1 MVTCGAPTTFT
12 AWRRGREFV
21 LGGRKN
27 LLRVKLGQQAVAAGE
42 ESRSWNPTPLFL
54 RETNTVLLAE
64 AALTAGGERA
74 AISST
79 GSSAASSTASSQE
92 WLLRLELEGEGQV
105 QLQVQPRGAG
115 AAMRLVGDRPLDAAA
130 GVLVM
135 QRRLR
140 TEAAAQRLDLRL
152 EHRAGSRVRVRSA
165 QLVPLC
171 PT

>member
-1 MVTCGAPTTFT
+1 M
-12 AWRRGREFV
+12 
-21 LGGRKN
+21 
-27 LLRVKLGQQAVAAGE
+27 
-42 ESRSWNPTPLFL
+42 
-54 RETNTVLLAE
+54 
-64 AALTAGGERA
+64 
-74 AISST
+74 
-79 GSSAASSTASSQE
+79 
-92 WLLRLELEGEGQV
+92 

-140 TEAAAQRLDLRL
+140 IEAAAQRLDLRL
-152 EHRAGSRVRVRSA
+152 EHRADSRVRVRSA